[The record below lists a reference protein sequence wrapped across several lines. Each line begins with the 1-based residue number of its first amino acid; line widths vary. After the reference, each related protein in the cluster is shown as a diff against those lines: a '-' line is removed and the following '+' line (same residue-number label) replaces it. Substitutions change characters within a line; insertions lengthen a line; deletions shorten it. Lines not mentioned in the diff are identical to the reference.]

1 MMKWDAWSASMK
13 EACKVGPVELWKED
27 AEKLYNEGK
36 YILTNSAVYQI
47 CYSPNYDNGNYYGL
61 RLDESV
67 LYKPRGGY
75 CRPGRFHALTAK
87 EINNVL
93 GFTLLNE

>member
-27 AEKLYNEGK
+27 AEKLLNEGK
-36 YILTNSAVYQI
+36 YILTPSAIYSIQ
-47 CYSPNYDNGNYYGL
+47 YSPNYDNGNYYGQ
-61 RLDESV
+61 RIH
-67 LYKPRGGY
+67 YKPRAGY
-75 CRPGRFHALTAK
+75 CRAGRYHALTAK
-87 EINNVL
+87 EINDVL